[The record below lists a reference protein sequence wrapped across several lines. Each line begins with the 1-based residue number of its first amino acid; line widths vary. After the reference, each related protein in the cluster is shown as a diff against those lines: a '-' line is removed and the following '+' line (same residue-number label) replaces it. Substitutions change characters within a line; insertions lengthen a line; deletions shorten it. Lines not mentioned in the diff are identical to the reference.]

1 MPKHLNKKQL
11 SELSDM
17 LKSGKTNAEVAE
29 YFKVSVATVNNH
41 RTRMKREGMSFPSKR
56 GRRPKVKAVNIVK
69 EKSVVKESQKI
80 STKVKMENYNFIIN
94 GVVVTVSGK
103 AKNVHIGQES
113 MEVNFN

>member
-11 SELSDM
+11 SELSEM

-29 YFKVSVATVNNH
+29 HFKVSVATVNNH

-56 GRRPKVKAVNIVK
+56 GRRPKNQSGLTNSKVV
-69 EKSVVKESQKI
+69 EKQAKTI

-113 MEVNFN
+113 MEVNF